1 MPMPH
6 QCVRCNT
13 FYEDGSKEILQGCPC
28 GGKLFFYV
36 SKAKLQ
42 KAKHVTSGLSK
53 AEKKQIETD
62 IFEIIGE
69 ENDPEKPVILD
80 FESIE
85 VKGPGK
91 FEIDLVNLFN
101 KKQPLVYKLEDGKY
115 LIDIA
120 TSFSKMKKKK

>member
-1 MPMPH
+1 MPH

-13 FYEDGSKEILQGCPC
+13 FYEDGSKEILHGCSC

-36 SKAKLQ
+36 SKEKLK
-42 KAKHVTSGLSK
+42 KAKQITSHLSLK
-53 AEKKQIETD
+53 EKKQIEQD

-69 ENDPEKPVILD
+69 EKDKDHVVILD

-85 VKGPGK
+85 VKAPGK

-101 KKQPLVYKLEDGKY
+101 KKQPLVYKLEEGKY
-115 LIDIA
+115 IIDIA
-120 TSFSKMKKKK
+120 TTFQKMKKK